1 MVPSD
6 QIVNPKGDRTVPRAI
21 QLVMKMS
28 GTSSALTV
36 GEWNGRGVE
45 QEVQGEPCCDV
56 DTGCLD
62 IIPFHCD
69 HGRLVL

>member
-1 MVPSD
+1 MEPSASTGQRVRLGGQD
-6 QIVNPKGDRTVPRAI
+6 RNPCYSIGNDDVRDVFSNDGK
-21 QLVMKMS
+21 
-28 GTSSALTV
+28 
-36 GEWNGRGVE
+36 GVE